1 MNALAPI
8 HTLSAD
14 EAELM
19 AEVLGVG
26 PDGRNCV
33 RIGRG
38 HANWH
43 MIRDLE
49 ARGLMTLQKWAS
61 CQLWNISVSTAGARE
76 VVRAGA
82 IPLADLAVDVNLW
95 LVRLVAYRHN
105 IAAGLADASLCSGF
119 DLVPDEPYAR
129 VAAAILIK
137 RGLVEQRGPEGER
150 ELSALG
156 PDALLIRAI
165 DGAAT

>member
-14 EAELM
+14 EVELM

-26 PDGRNCV
+26 QDGRNRIC
-33 RIGRG
+33 IGRG
-38 HANWH
+38 NDAWR
-43 MIRDLE
+43 IVRDLE
-49 ARGLMTLQKWAS
+49 ARGLMTSQKWAS
-61 CQLWNISVSTAGARE
+61 CNLWDVSVSTAGARE

-82 IPLADLAVDVNLW
+82 ASLSDLAVDVDLW
-95 LVRLVAYRHN
+95 MARLVAYRRC
-105 IAAGLADASLCSGF
+105 IASGLADASLCSGF

-137 RGLVEQRGPEGER
+137 RGLVEQRGPEGDR
-150 ELSALG
+150 EIAVLG

-165 DGAAT
+165 DGAST